1 MVNNFCCLGS
11 VVKDSAAKNFH
22 GLAVDREAGRPWKRY
37 SGIVLHT
44 KVRII
49 LKMYFY
55 ESESWILKKQI
66 GRLLMLLNID
76 VGKDPLEYHGYPR
89 K

>member
-1 MVNNFCCLGS
+1 MVNNVCYLGS
-11 VVKDSAAKNFH
+11 VVKDSAAKKFH
-22 GLAVDREAGRPWKRY
+22 GLALDREARRPWKRY
-37 SGIVLHT
+37 SGVVLHT

-49 LKMYFY
+49 LRMCFY

-66 GRLLMLLNID
+66 GRLLMLLNVD
-76 VGKDPLEYHGYPR
+76 VGKDPLEYHEYPR